1 MDFWDSLKKTASQVA
16 NTVSE
21 TATAAGQKVAETAT
35 AAGQKVAETATAA
48 GQKVAETATTATGA
62 VSSFFQSASDSVA
75 NFTSMKVKEMLRGI
89 NLQASIDALNK
100 HQKEKGTD
108 VTALVNFIKRL
119 KDFSEDGK

>member
-1 MDFWDSLKKTASQVA
+1 MAFWDNLRKAATQVA

-21 TATAAGQKVAETAT
+21 TATAAGQKVSETAT
-35 AAGQKVAETATAA
+35 AAR
-48 GQKVAETATTATGA
+48 QKVAETATTATGA

-75 NFTSMKVKEMLRGI
+75 NFTSMKVKGMLRGL